1 MAAKETFE
9 KLFPIYLDQINKAG
23 LLATHGAQ
31 TSGAAARLSSQNHMR
46 RQPSQG
52 VPSEWAQ
59 GELLRKAAGQGTLE
73 RSKLLNSVDIW
84 CQTFLYPSGFLR
96 FCLTRFVFQTC
107 RQNQWPLSSFRL
119 SLGWDRRQNG
129 MGQLRASGGTD
140 SGFPLS
146 NVRVT
151 KKLDEIFKDVF
162 LTPEYG

>member
-9 KLFPIYLDQINKAG
+9 KLFPIYLDQINEAG

-73 RSKLLNSVDIW
+73 RSKLLNSVDI
-84 CQTFLYPSGFLR
+84 
-96 FCLTRFVFQTC
+96 
-107 RQNQWPLSSFRL
+107 
-119 SLGWDRRQNG
+119 
-129 MGQLRASGGTD
+129 
-140 SGFPLS
+140 
-146 NVRVT
+146 
-151 KKLDEIFKDVF
+151 
-162 LTPEYG
+162 